1 MNKGLLMKHLSDSDI
16 NQIVQNFSLQEVD
29 ILLKGLIRTVEQED
43 TSIPNRY
50 YGFLRNAIKEYKDD
64 H

>member
-29 ILLKGLIRTVEQED
+29 ILLRGLIQAVDQED
-43 TSIPNRY
+43 SSIPNQY
-50 YGFLRNAIKEYKDD
+50 YGFLLNAIKEYKDD